1 MLMMQNA
8 LPGSKALARFL
19 PLPKR
24 AKELV
29 LGCLTAFLMHL
40 GKMSASQAAGAIRTQ
55 PRHRAQITRLLLRRY
70 WTRNVL
76 EAIQA
81 AVLLLD
87 AEAQRGAFFFL
98 LDQTYN
104 GQQGQKTENTFS
116 RANYR
121 PRVNNSQRRQK
132 KYAKRS
138 CHCFVCG
145 LLLTP
150 SGLRIPYS
158 TSYYTKDYCQ
168 AQQRAYRRQTEL
180 AADLLRQLPVPVT
193 AQVTVLGDTAFDAKV
208 VRQACAERHF
218 DWIVPLNPERVL
230 AGPRGQRPKVRSL
243 QKALETKRLT
253 PIEVH
258 PQRGAFVAQRRVA
271 RCRLGPKLQARTFYV
286 HQERR
291 QVHNVGDVL
300 LVFSTMK
307 RQERGQARPI
317 QKILMTNRHD
327 WSAAAVV
334 ERYQLRWQIE
344 LFFKEIKTTLG
355 FGHYRFRRFA
365 KVESWVKLVLLT
377 FLYLEWQRGRQLTR
391 RGLSA
396 AGRRW
401 WQAQRTYG
409 LCRAVRQQAE
419 QHELTLLA
427 KELTSRRG
435 VTRLKKLLAAS
446 HPKEYRVAM

>member
-1 MLMMQNA
+1 MLIFADA
-8 LPGSKALARFL
+8 LPGFKTFARFV
-19 PLPKR
+19 PLPRR

-29 LGCLTAFLMHL
+29 LCCLIAFVMHL
-40 GKMSASQAAGAIRTQ
+40 GKMSASQAAGALRTRA
-55 PRHRAQITRLLLRRY
+55 RHRAQITRFLLRRY
-70 WTRNVL
+70 WTGNVL
-76 EAIQA
+76 QAVQA

-87 AEAQRGAFFFL
+87 AEAERGDFFFL
-98 LDQTYN
+98 VDQTYN
-104 GQQGQKTENTFS
+104 GQQGQQTENTFS

-121 PRVNNSQRRQK
+121 PRPKRSQRRQK
-132 KYAKRS
+132 KYAQRS

-150 SGLRIPYS
+150 SGLRIPFFK
-158 TSYYTKDYCQ
+158 SYYTKDYGQ
-168 AQQRAYRRQTEL
+168 TKGQAYRTQTQL
-180 AADLLRQLPVPVT
+180 AADLIGELPLPPA

-208 VRQACAERHF
+208 IRQACAARH
-218 DWIVPLNPERVL
+218 WWWVVPVNPERVL
-230 AGPRGQRPKVRSL
+230 AGPKGQRPKVRSL
-243 QKALETKRLT
+243 QKELESKRLT
-253 PIEVH
+253 QIEVH

-271 RCRLGPKLQARTFYV
+271 RCRIGPKLKARTYWV
-286 HQERR
+286 HQEKR

-307 RQERGQARPI
+307 RKERGQPRPI
-317 QKILMTNRHD
+317 QKMLMTNAVH
-327 WSAAAVV
+327 WTAAEVV

-344 LFFKEIKTTLG
+344 LFFKELKSTLG
-355 FGHYRFRRFA
+355 FGHYRFRRFD

-377 FLYLEWQRGRQLTR
+377 FLYLEWQRARQLAR

-419 QHELTLLA
+419 QNELALLA
-427 KELTSRRG
+427 KELDSGRG
-435 VTRLKKLLAAS
+435 LARLKKLLAAS
-446 HPKEYRVAM
+446 HPTEARIVM